1 MTTTKEPS
9 GLLPGVLAFSI
20 WGLVPIYFKLLDQVP
35 SLEVLGHRVF
45 WSVLLLLPLLKFTGQ
60 LSQLKTVFASPKLLG
75 LLLLS
80 SILIAGNWL
89 SFIWGVANNR
99 ILETSLGYF
108 INPLLNIF
116 LGYLFLNEKLSP
128 IKMLAVAIASFAVA
142 IQIWMLGSIPWVAFA
157 VAGTFGFYGLLRKH
171 IPVPAAAGL
180 TVEILLLLPL
190 TLGYFVW
197 IYQTGDYH
205 FSVATPELSLLLAL
219 AGLITTVPLV
229 LFNVAAKR
237 LTLTSVGILQ
247 YLGPSISFLVGVFI
261 YDEEI
266 NQARIITFGLI
277 WLALAM
283 FTWDS
288 YRAIKAKNIQLA
300 AAS

>member
-1 MTTTKEPS
+1 M
-9 GLLPGVLAFSI
+9 PGVLAFSI
-20 WGLVPIYFKLLDQVP
+20 WGLVPIYFKLLDSVP

-60 LSQLKTVFASPKLLG
+60 LSQLKTVFTNPKVLG
-75 LLLLS
+75 LLMLS

-89 SFIWGVANNR
+89 TFIWGVANDR

-116 LGYLFLNEKLSP
+116 LGYLFLSEKLSP
-128 IKMLAVAIASFAVA
+128 LKMIAVGIAAFAVVL
-142 IQIWMLGSIPWVAFA
+142 QIWLLGSIPWVAFA

-171 IPVPAAAGL
+171 IPVAAATGL
-180 TVEILLLLPL
+180 TVETILLLPA
-190 TLGYFVW
+190 TLGYFFW
-197 IYQTGDYH
+197 LYQTGDYS
-205 FSVATPELSLLLAL
+205 FSFDTPQLSLLLAL
-219 AGLITTVPLV
+219 AGLVTTVPLV

-261 YDEEI
+261 FGEEV

-277 WLALAM
+277 WLALAI

-288 YRAIKAKNIQLA
+288 YRTLKAKTSTQA
-300 AAS
+300 AGS